1 MDQNVHRVPIV
12 MEMDSVKE
20 MVPEKVTEN
29 VTVMLAIKM
38 MTV

>member
-1 MDQNVHRVPIV
+1 MDQIAHHVPIV

-20 MVPEKVTEN
+20 MVLEKVTEN

-38 MTV
+38 MIV